1 MFLKRSINDEEENVK
16 FLPQQMGTRNS
27 FKKVQVLKK
36 WPVGIATTK
45 NALEVLS
52 KMIQYENHGHWEKE

>member
-45 NALEVLS
+45 NALEYLV
-52 KMIQYENHGHWEKE
+52 K

>member
-1 MFLKRSINDEEENVK
+1 MFLKSSINDEEENVK
-16 FLPQQMGTRNS
+16 WEQMGTRNS
-27 FKKVQVLKK
+27 LEKVQVLKK

-52 KMIQYENHGHWEKE
+52 KMIQYENHGRWGKG

>member
-27 FKKVQVLKK
+27 FKKV
-36 WPVGIATTK
+36 
-45 NALEVLS
+45 
-52 KMIQYENHGHWEKE
+52 